1 MQIMMR
7 GHQNSFMKHIR
18 HIFVGFFLMLLTP
31 NLAFAEVISNPV
43 AAFAGLDKITGRLI
57 KFDVYMDETV
67 QFGALRLTPRACY
80 TEPATK
86 RQRTIVFL
94 EVDQISLDGNA
105 EQIFSGWMFAD
116 SPSLNAIDHA
126 IYDVWLEDCRQSSDT
141 VPPPSDTE
149 ALSSDAPS
157 PSPPEN
163 Q

>member
-1 MQIMMR
+1 MTL
-7 GHQNSFMKHIR
+7 GLLNNFMKKFIYK
-18 HIFVGFFLMLLTP
+18 ITVFLLMFLTP

-57 KFDVYMDETV
+57 KFDVYMNETV

-86 RQRTIVFL
+86 RQRIIVFL
-94 EVDQISLDGNA
+94 EVDQINLEGNA
-105 EQIFSGWMFAD
+105 TQIFSGWMFAD

-126 IYDVWLEDCRQSSDT
+126 IYDVWLENCKQSSDT
-141 VPPPSDTE
+141 VPPPNKVTPPSDV
-149 ALSSDAPS
+149 APL
-157 PSPPEN
+157 EN